1 MQTKFNIGDKVKV
14 LDGSEIE
21 SYMGSWAHEMTIT
34 VGEIGIIN
42 RICITDKGIGYFIKG
57 ISFLFDERGLE
68 LVTVEKPKHYSGKI
82 IFTKG
87 DNVFK
92 TGHIY
97 EIKDGRM
104 ADPRFQSKLVPSK
117 LRVPFKDL
125 ADVKDYF
132 TANEYRKYN
141 LGWSRKTLEFIEVK
155 DD

>member
-1 MQTKFNIGDKVKV
+1 MQTKFNVGDKVKV

-21 SYMGSWAHEMTIT
+21 DYVGSWTHAMTIA
-34 VGEIGIIN
+34 VDEIGIIDC
-42 RICITDKGIGYFIKG
+42 ICITDKGIGYFIKE

-97 EIKDGRM
+97 EIKNGRM
-104 ADPRFQSKLVPSK
+104 VDPRHQSKLLPSEIRIP
-117 LRVPFKDL
+117 LKDL

-132 TANEYRKYN
+132 TGNECRKYN
-141 LGWSRKTLEFIEVK
+141 PGWSNETLEFIEVK